1 MELSQ
6 VPLMKKK
13 SSKIHDRITSLQSRL
28 VKGEDGKI
36 YVSIK
41 PKL

>member
-1 MELSQ
+1 MLR
-6 VPLMKKK
+6 KR
-13 SSKIHDRITSLQSRL
+13 SSRQHERITSLQSKL